1 MISRHIVGC
10 ILFCF
15 VIVSCRSAP
24 EPPQPAASVESGGWY
39 VASEEPLTFCPNG
52 YKLPGVQY
60 GILDGEYVY
69 LADRKSRFYI
79 PGGKG
84 AQYYRNQALVARDA
98 SLRNQE
104 GFAARSVKSKI
115 AWIGNAIGKAATWTV
130 VLVGGTNP
138 PRE

>member
-10 ILFCF
+10 ILLCF
-15 VIVSCRSAP
+15 VIVSCRSAT
-24 EPPQPAASVESGGWY
+24 EPPQPTASVESGGWY

-79 PGGKG
+79 PKGTG

-115 AWIGNAIGKAATWTV
+115 AWVGNAIGKAATWTV